1 MLDDYKQTQ
10 VISYNILKNSINN
23 QKLSHAYLIETNG
36 NSDGFNFALS
46 FAKALLCPHSY
57 TNCSTC
63 NNCNQCKV
71 IDNNNFIELEIIET
85 GEMWI
90 TKDKISKLQND
101 FNFKPV
107 IGHKK
112 IYIIKEADK
121 IRETLANTLLKFIE
135 EPEEGIIAI
144 LITEN
149 RDKIIN
155 TILSRCQ
162 IISLNKNDNSNIKID
177 EMYDFE
183 KVDNAVKFVNFLE
196 KNGLETLLNTIELFH
211 SNYSDR
217 KEYQVAFNIILLYYK
232 DVLNYLIDSDIIL
245 FKDYIDKIN
254 VIATKNNIDM
264 ILKKIDIIINLK
276 NYIKNNINLN
286 LIVDKLIISIE
297 KVKYDRGC

>member
-85 GEMWI
+85 GEIWI

-245 FKDYIDKIN
+245 FRDYIDKIN